1 MNKGQIITVA
11 VTVVVTLMLTGVLK
25 WFFAIFDAVIPFSK
39 APEKIKSALSIKSVR
54 ELLVWVFLFSL
65 NVVLA
70 TAFVL
75 FEKGPIT
82 RLTILYG
89 AYLTGAVFFSAAILF
104 WQLLSFSSERRMAK
118 RLQREDEFR
127 AQ

>member
-75 FEKGPIT
+75 LEKGPIT

-89 AYLTGAVFFSAAILF
+89 AVLDGCCLLQCGDTLLATSLIFFGASDGEAT
-104 WQLLSFSSERRMAK
+104 STRR
-118 RLQREDEFR
+118 
-127 AQ
+127 